1 MSASYEDV
9 TLLLKAA
16 MDGDRSAGEKLFAA
30 VYRELHALAH
40 STMRKERPD
49 HTLQTTAL
57 VHEAYIRLVQDPDGG
72 WENRAHFFSTAARAM
87 RCILVDEARRRKA
100 LKRGSGH
107 SPVPLDAL
115 QEAVQKSTKSKDL
128 VENMEALDKALDLL
142 GEQSSGKRKC
152 TVVELRFFVGL
163 TLEQTAEVLGIS
175 KATVKRDW
183 EFTRAWLRREI
194 NRESQGTE
202 NNDGGAQ

>member
-1 MSASYEDV
+1 MSASHEDV

-16 MDGDRSAGEKLFAA
+16 LDGDRSAGEKLFAA

-87 RCILVDEARRRKA
+87 RRILVDEARRRKA
-100 LKRGSGH
+100 LKRGRGH

-115 QEAVQKSTKSKDL
+115 QEAVEKSTKSKDL

-142 GEQSSGKRKC
+142 GEQPSGKRKC

-202 NNDGGAQ
+202 NHDGGAQ